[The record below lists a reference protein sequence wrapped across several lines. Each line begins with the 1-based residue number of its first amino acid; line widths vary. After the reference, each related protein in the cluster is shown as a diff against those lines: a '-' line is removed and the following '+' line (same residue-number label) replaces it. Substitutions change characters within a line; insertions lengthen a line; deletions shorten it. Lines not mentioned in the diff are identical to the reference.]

1 MNANMRV
8 PLTPMHRRRLR
19 ALLGAF
25 AAGLI
30 VLLGRAFQVQ
40 VLEHGRWAA
49 IAAEQQRQRVAL
61 PARRGAI
68 RDRAG
73 RPLALTRESYRLA
86 VAPRE
91 VRDRTGL
98 AAALR
103 RELGLPPAW
112 VARAVDR
119 RRAWV
124 VLPGRY
130 EPEQWRRLRRWR
142 GVHGERVLERFY
154 PYGELARSLL
164 GGVDAD
170 GRARGGL
177 EQEFDSLL
185 AGRPGEAIVR
195 RGPDGRPRGTV
206 PVRPPQDGADLWVS
220 LDLRLQDVVEA
231 ALDRAL
237 ASTGAQGGDILVVD
251 PRTGDLLAAAS
262 RRPGG
267 RAWAAAVEPVEPGST
282 LKPFIFAALLAR
294 GRLRAHETLEGE
306 NRQRAWAGRTVR
318 DVHPYARLS
327 TLDVLRVSSNVGT
340 IKLALRL
347 RPEELYI
354 ALRAFGFGTPT
365 GIDYPI
371 EAAGRLPLPA
381 RWTSWTRASVP
392 IGYEISATPLQ
403 LVYAYAALARDGILL
418 EPRLVLA
425 AREAG
430 GHWRWERPVQP
441 VRQAVPPTVARTLTG
456 WLEEVVRGGTATEA
470 TLATLR
476 VAGKTGTARR
486 VRAGGYRG
494 GYTASFV
501 GYLPAEAPRAVVLV
515 KLDDPRTAIYGGAVA
530 APVFREVVQ
539 ALLAEGAPL
548 RPPAAVPPTRAA
560 LAPADAPGPYV
571 FAVAPVASPRTQQR
585 DRSTRVPDVVG
596 LPLHQAVHRL
606 LRAGLRPQIH
616 GVWRAIRIDPPAG
629 TPLAPGAVVHLFG
642 EGPADAG
649 LP

>member
-237 ASTGAQGGDILVVD
+237 TSTGAQGGDILVVD

-262 RRPGG
+262 GRPGG
-267 RAWAAAVEPVEPGST
+267 RGGGGAADPGEPGSRLT
-282 LKPFIFAALLAR
+282 RFFLGGWPPG
-294 GRLRAHETLEGE
+294 GRLRPHETVDGE
-306 NRQRAWAGRTVR
+306 NGQWTWQGRTVR

-486 VRAGGYRG
+486 VRAGGVPGRIHGKLRRLPTGRGASCRGAGQTRRPPYRHLRWRRG
-494 GYTASFV
+494 GT
-501 GYLPAEAPRAVVLV
+501 VV
-515 KLDDPRTAIYGGAVA
+515 
-530 APVFREVVQ
+530 
-539 ALLAEGAPL
+539 
-548 RPPAAVPPTRAA
+548 
-560 LAPADAPGPYV
+560 
-571 FAVAPVASPRTQQR
+571 S
-585 DRSTRVPDVVG
+585 
-596 LPLHQAVHRL
+596 
-606 LRAGLRPQIH
+606 
-616 GVWRAIRIDPPAG
+616 
-629 TPLAPGAVVHLFG
+629 
-642 EGPADAG
+642 
-649 LP
+649 